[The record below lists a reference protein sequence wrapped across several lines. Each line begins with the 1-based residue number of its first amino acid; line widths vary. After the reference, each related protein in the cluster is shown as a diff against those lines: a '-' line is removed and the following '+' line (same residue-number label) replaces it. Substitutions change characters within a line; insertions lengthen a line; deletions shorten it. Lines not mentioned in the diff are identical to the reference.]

1 MKNKLNEKNV
11 MILGD
16 LTNKL
21 EQLKNVSNLYT
32 TEEFEEKF
40 NEIKNLFE
48 INKLPFKYSF
58 ETFISNLELKTDKN
72 SYDEIEEDEE
82 YEDEYESYSYSYSYD
97 D

>member
-1 MKNKLNEKNV
+1 MKNKLSEKNV

-58 ETFISNLELKTDKN
+58 ENFISNLELKTDKN

-82 YEDEYESYSYSYSYD
+82 YEYEYESYSYSYSYD

>member
-58 ETFISNLELKTDKN
+58 ENFISNLELKKDKD
-72 SYDEIEEDEE
+72 SYNDIDEE
-82 YEDEYESYSYSYSYD
+82 YEEDEEYESYSYSYSYD